1 MTDPI
6 QYQAD
11 HTLLL
16 ALPAFAPALVV
27 VGVVVYI
34 AMRDRRGG
42 PRNDDGAPQDDA
54 QDEGTDSSG
63 EDGSP

>member
-1 MTDPI
+1 MI

-34 AMRDRRGG
+34 AMRDRRGE
-42 PRNDDGAPQDDA
+42 PRNDDSREPDDDT
-54 QDEGTDSSG
+54 QDEGVDLSG

>member
-1 MTDPI
+1 MTYLI

-27 VGVVVYI
+27 VGVVVYV
-34 AMRDRRGG
+34 AMRDRRQNAGSES
-42 PRNDDGAPQDDA
+42 PR
-54 QDEGTDSSG
+54 DESVDSSG

>member
-1 MTDPI
+1 MI
-6 QYQAD
+6 RYQAD

-27 VGVVVYI
+27 VGVVVYV
-34 AMRDRRGG
+34 AMRDRRRGE
-42 PRNDDGAPQDDA
+42 PDDDA
-54 QDEGTDSSG
+54 QDEGADVSG

>member
-1 MTDPI
+1 MI
-6 QYQAD
+6 RYQAD

-27 VGVVVYI
+27 VGVVVYV
-34 AMRDRRGG
+34 AMRDRRRG
-42 PRNDDGAPQDDA
+42 DDDEAQDDA
-54 QDEGTDSSG
+54 QEETPHSSG

>member
-1 MTDPI
+1 MT
-6 QYQAD
+6 YQAD

-27 VGVVVYI
+27 VGVVVYV
-34 AMRDRRGG
+34 AMRDRRRGE
-42 PRNDDGAPQDDA
+42 DS
-54 QDEGTDSSG
+54 DEPSG

>member
-1 MTDPI
+1 MTYPI

-34 AMRDRRGG
+34 AMRDRR
-42 PRNDDGAPQDDA
+42 RKDDGDPSQDD
-54 QDEGTDSSG
+54 EVHSSG

>member
-1 MTDPI
+1 MT

-34 AMRDRRGG
+34 AMRDRRGE
-42 PRNDDGAPQDDA
+42 PRNDDRGEPDDDA
-54 QDEGTDSSG
+54 QDEGVDLSG

>member
-1 MTDPI
+1 MTYPI
-6 QYQAD
+6 DYQAD

-34 AMRDRRGG
+34 AMRGPAPTCERRAAS
-42 PRNDDGAPQDDA
+42 R
-54 QDEGTDSSG
+54 
-63 EDGSP
+63 

>member
-1 MTDPI
+1 MDPV
-6 QYQAD
+6 YQAD

-16 ALPAFAPALVV
+16 ALPAFAPAVVV
-27 VGVVVYI
+27 VGVVVYV

-42 PRNDDGAPQDDA
+42 GEPRDDA
-54 QDEGTDSSG
+54 QDERTESSS